1 MLILQILNKPWVY
14 NMKEHPFFHNDD
26 LAKLILRLFTG
37 WVMLPYGVDYVKDGL
52 DFIFG
57 VLKDNGLPAFLGYGA
72 LLGEVVGPILVLIGW
87 QSRIGGALIFFTMLM
102 SILLA
107 HRDIMFEYNEF
118 GGWSIS
124 LNAMLSLGGL
134 AIFFAGAGK
143 YSVSRGRGV
152 WD

>member
-1 MLILQILNKPWVY
+1 MY
-14 NMKEHPFFHNDD
+14 NFHSDD
-26 LAKLILRLFTG
+26 IAKLLLRLMIG
-37 WVMLPYGVDYVKDGL
+37 WVMLPYGIDYAKDGL
-52 DFIFG
+52 DFIFE
-57 VLKDNGLPAFLGYGA
+57 VLKNNGLPSLLAYGV
-72 LLGEVVGPILVLIGW
+72 LVGEIAGPILVLIGW
-87 QSRIGGALIFFTMLM
+87 WSRIGGALIFFTMLM

-118 GGWSIS
+118 GGWSIA

-143 YSVSRGRGV
+143 YSISRGNGK